1 MQAKKSLDRKR
12 AELEQER
19 ISWEKL
25 QRKFSAIHG
34 TLSSSA
40 TDEAGADK

>member
-19 ISWEKL
+19 LSWEKL
-25 QRKFSAIHG
+25 QKKFAAIQG
-34 TLSSSA
+34 TLSSA
-40 TDEAGADK
+40 ANDEAGASK